1 MMFFNQKE
9 IYYTLL
15 LLGLYSS
22 TASSA
27 GHVQTHPPAH
37 RSGYALIQGGG
48 YWLHQG
54 QAQHIDINGLIGDEF
69 TVKNHNDENY
79 LVGLAYFVDGHH
91 TKLFDMS
98 YGLNAYYLA
107 KTSVNGYVIQ
117 ENLFQNLSYHY
128 DVEHFPIYVMARAAL
143 NTKNPDYG
151 LIIDVGTGPNLINA
165 HNFKEDSL
173 DGQTLP
179 DNIFSR
185 DLTAQFSATAGV
197 HVKLNRVIRGGVP
210 LECGYRFFYLGKGHF
225 NSRTDQ
231 VTEPLSTGNTY
242 ANALICGL
250 EFET

>member
-27 GHVQTHPPAH
+27 GHVQTHPPVH
-37 RSGYALIQGGG
+37 RNGYALIQAGGH
-48 YWLHQG
+48 WLHQG
-54 QAQHIDINGLIGDEF
+54 QAQHININGLIGDDF
-69 TVKNHNDENY
+69 TVTNHTDENY

-107 KTSVNGYVIQ
+107 KTSVDGYVIQ
-117 ENLFQNLSYHY
+117 EGLFQNLSYHY
-128 DVEHFPIYVMARAAL
+128 NLEQFPIYVMARAAL

-151 LIIDVGTGPNLINA
+151 FIIDVGAGPNVINA
-165 HNFKEDSL
+165 HNFKENSL

-179 DNIFSR
+179 DMIYSR
-185 DLTAQFSATAGV
+185 DNAAQFSATAGI
-197 HVKLNRVIRGGVP
+197 HVKLNRVIRSGVP

-225 NSRTDQ
+225 SSINDQ
-231 VTEPLSTGNTY
+231 VIDPLSTGNMY

>member
-1 MMFFNQKE
+1 MMFFNQKK

-27 GHVQTHPPAH
+27 GHVQTHPPVH
-37 RSGYALIQGGG
+37 RSGYALLQAGG

-54 QAQHIDINGLIGDEF
+54 QAQHININGLIGDDF
-69 TVKNHNDENY
+69 TVTNHNDENY
-79 LVGLAYFVDGHH
+79 LVGLAYFVDGHQ

-98 YGLNAYYLA
+98 YGINAYYLA
-107 KTSVNGYVIQ
+107 KTSVNGFVIQ

-128 DVEHFPIYVMARAAL
+128 NVDHFPIYIMARAAL

-151 LIIDVGTGPNLINA
+151 LIIDAGIGPNLINA
-165 HNFKEDSL
+165 RNFKEYSL

-179 DNIFSR
+179 DNFFSR
-185 DLTAQFSATAGV
+185 DLTAQFSAAAGV
-197 HVKLNRVIRGGVP
+197 HIKLNHVIRGGVP

-225 NSRTDQ
+225 SSLNDQ